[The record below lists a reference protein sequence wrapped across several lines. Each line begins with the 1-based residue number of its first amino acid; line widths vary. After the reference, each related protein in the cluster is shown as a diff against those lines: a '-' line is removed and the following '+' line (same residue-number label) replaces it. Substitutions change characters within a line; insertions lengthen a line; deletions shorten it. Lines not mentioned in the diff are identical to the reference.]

1 MRRLLIAIF
10 AVAALLAIS
19 LAAQPVSAGVEPS
32 PFWPQE
38 NHVLNKVK
46 KLDEVQ
52 IQLERVLNVK
62 PGEANGIYKHRLV
75 VIDGL
80 TQLLGGE
87 TYDALDAYVKELP
100 TDTTRG
106 RNAAKVLGEGA
117 DRLESIIE
125 TVDLYLR
132 NPDDQ
137 ADRVFIG
144 ALSDLRTAA
153 EETLPLVIEAWEK
166 VGGVEPSP
174 F

>member
-1 MRRLLIAIF
+1 MRRIMIAVF
-10 AVAALLAIS
+10 AVLALLMVS

-38 NHVLNKVK
+38 NDVLNMVE

-52 IQLERVLNVK
+52 IQLERVLHVN
-62 PGEANGIYKHRLV
+62 PGEAKGIYKHRLV
-75 VIDGL
+75 LIDGL
-80 TQLLGGE
+80 TQLLEGE
-87 TYDALDAYVKELP
+87 TYGALEAYIKELP
-100 TDTTRG
+100 VDEVRG
-106 RNAAKVLGEGA
+106 RNAAKVLGNGA
-117 DRLESIIE
+117 DTLESIIE

-132 NPDDQ
+132 NPEGP
-137 ADRVFIG
+137 ADRELIG

-153 EETLPLVIEAWEK
+153 EETLPLIIEAWEK